1 MRITAEVFGWGYI
14 KDQGWVDLSYFE
26 VVDDGEQRIY

>member
-1 MRITAEVFGWGYI
+1 VFGWGYI

-26 VVDDGEQRIY
+26 VVDDGE